1 MVLNIKKTVEL
12 RICTKKA
19 PQCVKPLVASDGR
32 EIRVVE
38 ETKLLGVLE
47 SSDLKWR
54 KHVDAT
60 VAKCST
66 RLYLLRMLRKTGV
79 PRDCL
84 VLFYN
89 AKMRSLLSYAY
100 PAMTNMPKF
109 LLDKLI
115 AVERRAY
122 QIIGGEPQVSLVDF
136 LGKLARGVVV
146 AAQDRTHRLN
156 YMFLRNERKDT
167 VVAPKAKTTRLTNSI
182 FKFV

>member
-1 MVLNIKKTVEL
+1 MFSMNDTMNCQYM
-12 RICTKKA
+12 R
-19 PQCVKPLVASDGR
+19 G
-32 EIRVVE
+32 
-38 ETKLLGVLE
+38 KLLGVLE
-47 SSDLKWR
+47 SCDLKWR

-115 AVERRAY
+115 AVERRATSVT
-122 QIIGGEPQVSLVDF
+122 GGLPRKTGEGCGGCGAGPHAPPQQHVPS
-136 LGKLARGVVV
+136 
-146 AAQDRTHRLN
+146 
-156 YMFLRNERKDT
+156 
-167 VVAPKAKTTRLTNSI
+167 
-182 FKFV
+182 